1 MKSFTLEPPET
12 AGTFMQFLQA
22 VNKMRTVLPE
32 LAVVMQALRD
42 ILEKGLK
49 NNRRTRRVADKL
61 QITEEAWTEDWREA
75 WDVAAKE

>member
-1 MKSFTLEPPET
+1 
-12 AGTFMQFLQA
+12 MQFLQA